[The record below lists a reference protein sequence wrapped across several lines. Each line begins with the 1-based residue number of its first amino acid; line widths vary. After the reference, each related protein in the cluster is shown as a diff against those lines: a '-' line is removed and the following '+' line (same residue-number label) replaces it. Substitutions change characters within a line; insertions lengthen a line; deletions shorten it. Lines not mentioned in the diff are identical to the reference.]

1 MPLSMS
7 QCVNLYSTSLMR
19 YRSAKTVRTEM
30 SLAGAWK
37 QLRWSSDCGQGP
49 EYCSRPTDQ
58 QWQKPGGHKCWG
70 RWRGTC
76 SRCRVKTLD
85 DLCLA
90 VDVGSILNKQSNR
103 GQLTNEWRDV

>member
-1 MPLSMS
+1 
-7 QCVNLYSTSLMR
+7 MR

-58 QWQKPGGHKCWG
+58 QYG
-70 RWRGTC
+70 RSPAAISVEVGDVVR
-76 SRCRVKTLD
+76 
-85 DLCLA
+85 A
-90 VDVGSILNKQSNR
+90 VDVVLKR
-103 GQLTNEWRDV
+103 